1 MYSISRTWTLIL
13 AAILLLS
20 TTSSLDSGTS
30 GTRIILQSDVQTV
43 VISQEV
49 SSIDRQIKRLQQ
61 QSKNLHLKILEGV
74 NSNKLKRN
82 EQDLDKLL
90 VGLVNT
96 NHEKLLILGKK
107 MADMRTT
114 KGEQANLD
122 KRALEILGL
131 SLIHI

>member
-1 MYSISRTWTLIL
+1 ML
-13 AAILLLS
+13 AVILLLS
-20 TTSSLDSGTS
+20 ATSSLDSGTS
-30 GTRIILQSDVQTV
+30 GTRIILQSEVQTV

-96 NHEKLLILGKK
+96 NHEKLLILGEK
-107 MADMRTT
+107 MADMRTA

-122 KRALEILGL
+122 KRALEILGSFL
-131 SLIHI
+131 STVT